1 MKIRHIL
8 TQIKNFFDTEKRQ
21 KDADYRYLSEAVD
34 TVDLERRLRELEN
47 RGTRI

>member
-21 KDADYRYLSEAVD
+21 RDADYKYLSEAVD
-34 TVDLERRLRELEN
+34 TGELEN